1 MWKAKRKSK
10 KRKNDRKMF
19 ECEEFR
25 QERERYITD
34 IERRIREFDEF
45 LEKRDKLKRLKE
57 ETRILED
64 GIDEASY
71 KQVENKLKESKVK

>member
-25 QERERYITD
+25 QKRERYIAD
-34 IERRIREFDEF
+34 LERRRREFEEF
-45 LEKRDKLKRLKE
+45 LEKREKLERLE
-57 ETRILED
+57 EEIRILED
-64 GIDEASY
+64 EINNKVGGIDEY
-71 KQVENKLKESKVK
+71 DRE

>member
-25 QERERYITD
+25 QERERYIAD
-34 IERRIREFDEF
+34 IERKKREFEEF
-45 LEKRDKLKRLKE
+45 LERREKLKRIKE
-57 ETRILED
+57 ETRILEGEIND
-64 GIDEASY
+64 
-71 KQVENKLKESKVK
+71 

>member
-25 QERERYITD
+25 QERERYKAEL
-34 IERRIREFDEF
+34 ERRRCEFEEF
-45 LEKRDKLKRLKE
+45 LEKREKLERIKE
-57 ETRILED
+57 EIRILESKINNKA
-64 GIDEASY
+64 GEVDE
-71 KQVENKLKESKVK
+71 

>member
-25 QERERYITD
+25 QEREKYIAEL
-34 IERRIREFDEF
+34 ERRKREFEEF
-45 LEKRDKLKRLKE
+45 IEKRERLERIKE
-57 ETRILED
+57 EIRILED
-64 GIDEASY
+64 KINNMEGGLDD
-71 KQVENKLKESKVK
+71 

>member
-25 QERERYITD
+25 QEREKYIAD
-34 IERRIREFDEF
+34 IEQRKREFEEF
-45 LEKRDKLKRLKE
+45 LEKREKLKRLE
-57 ETRILED
+57 EEIRILEGEIND
-64 GIDEASY
+64 
-71 KQVENKLKESKVK
+71 

>member
-25 QERERYITD
+25 QEREKYIAD
-34 IERRIREFDEF
+34 IERRKREFEEF
-45 LEKRDKLKRLKE
+45 LEKREKLKRLE
-57 ETRILED
+57 EEIRILEGEIND
-64 GIDEASY
+64 
-71 KQVENKLKESKVK
+71 

>member
-25 QERERYITD
+25 QKRERYIAD
-34 IERRIREFDEF
+34 LERRRREFEAF
-45 LEKRDKLKRLKE
+45 IEKRERLERLKE
-57 ETRILED
+57 EIRKMEGKINNKEC
-64 GIDEASY
+64 GIDE
-71 KQVENKLKESKVK
+71 NKKDN

>member
-25 QERERYITD
+25 QEREKYIAD
-34 IERRIREFDEF
+34 IERMKREFEEF
-45 LEKRDKLKRLKE
+45 LERREKLERIKE

-64 GIDEASY
+64 KINNKEGGIDD
-71 KQVENKLKESKVK
+71 N

>member
-25 QERERYITD
+25 QERERYIAD
-34 IERRIREFDEF
+34 LERRRREFEEF
-45 LEKRDKLKRLKE
+45 LEKREKLERLKE
-57 ETRILED
+57 EIRILESKINNKA
-64 GIDEASY
+64 GGKDE
-71 KQVENKLKESKVK
+71 

>member
-25 QERERYITD
+25 QEREKYIAD
-34 IERRIREFDEF
+34 IERRKREFEEF
-45 LEKRDKLKRLKE
+45 LEKREKLKRLE
-57 ETRILED
+57 EEIRILE
-64 GIDEASY
+64 GEIDD
-71 KQVENKLKESKVK
+71 

>member
-25 QERERYITD
+25 QERERYIAD
-34 IERRIREFDEF
+34 LERRKREFEEF
-45 LEKRDKLKRLKE
+45 IEKREKLERLKE
-57 ETRILED
+57 EMRMLE
-64 GIDEASY
+64 GKINE
-71 KQVENKLKESKVK
+71 QENLS

>member
-25 QERERYITD
+25 QKRERYKAD
-34 IERRIREFDEF
+34 LKRRRCEFEEF
-45 LEKRDKLKRLKE
+45 IEKRERLERLKE
-57 ETRILED
+57 EIRVLESE
-64 GIDEASY
+64 IN
-71 KQVENKLKESKVK
+71 NK

>member
-25 QERERYITD
+25 QERERYI
-34 IERRIREFDEF
+34 INIKRRIREFNEF
-45 LEKRDKLKRLKE
+45 YEKREKLERLKE
-57 ETRILED
+57 EIRILE
-64 GIDEASY
+64 GEIN
-71 KQVENKLKESKVK
+71 NK

>member
-25 QERERYITD
+25 QERERYIVD
-34 IERRIREFDEF
+34 LERRRREFEEF
-45 LEKRDKLKRLKE
+45 LEKREKLERLKE
-57 ETRILED
+57 EIRILESKINNKA
-64 GIDEASY
+64 GEVDE
-71 KQVENKLKESKVK
+71 

>member
-25 QERERYITD
+25 QERERYISD
-34 IERRIREFDEF
+34 LERRRCEFEEF
-45 LEKRDKLKRLKE
+45 IEKRERLERLKE

-64 GIDEASY
+64 KINDIEGGIDE
-71 KQVENKLKESKVK
+71 

>member
-25 QERERYITD
+25 QEREKYIAD
-34 IERRIREFDEF
+34 IERMKREFEEF
-45 LEKRDKLKRLKE
+45 LERREKLERIKE

-64 GIDEASY
+64 KIND
-71 KQVENKLKESKVK
+71 

>member
-25 QERERYITD
+25 QKRERYIAD
-34 IERRIREFDEF
+34 LELRRREFEEF
-45 LEKRDKLKRLKE
+45 IEKREKLERIKE
-57 ETRILED
+57 EIRILEGEINNKAG
-64 GIDEASY
+64 GIDD
-71 KQVENKLKESKVK
+71 N

>member
-25 QERERYITD
+25 QEREKYIAD
-34 IERRIREFDEF
+34 IERRKREFEEF
-45 LEKRDKLKRLKE
+45 LEKREKLKRLE
-57 ETRILED
+57 E
-64 GIDEASY
+64 
-71 KQVENKLKESKVK
+71 

>member
-25 QERERYITD
+25 QERERYIAD

-71 KQVENKLKESKVK
+71 KQVENKLKESKVE

>member
-25 QERERYITD
+25 QKRERYIAD
-34 IERRIREFDEF
+34 LERRRREFEEF
-45 LEKRDKLKRLKE
+45 IEKRERLERIKE
-57 ETRILED
+57 EMRILED
-64 GIDEASY
+64 KINNKAGGIDE
-71 KQVENKLKESKVK
+71 N

>member
-25 QERERYITD
+25 QERERYKAEL
-34 IERRIREFDEF
+34 ERRRCEFEEF
-45 LEKRDKLKRLKE
+45 IEKREKLERIKE
-57 ETRILED
+57 EIRILE
-64 GIDEASY
+64 GEIN
-71 KQVENKLKESKVK
+71 NK

>member
-25 QERERYITD
+25 QERERHIAY
-34 IERRIREFDEF
+34 IERKKREFEEF
-45 LEKRDKLKRLKE
+45 LERREKLERIKE
-57 ETRILED
+57 EIRILED
-64 GIDEASY
+64 KINNKEGGKDE
-71 KQVENKLKESKVK
+71 

>member
-25 QERERYITD
+25 QERERYIAY
-34 IERRIREFDEF
+34 IERKKLEFEEF
-45 LEKRDKLKRLKE
+45 LERREKLERIKE
-57 ETRILED
+57 EIRILED
-64 GIDEASY
+64 KINNKAGGIDE
-71 KQVENKLKESKVK
+71 

>member
-71 KQVENKLKESKVK
+71 KQVENKLKESKVE